1 MDIEANV
8 DAEHIRNRILCAL
21 PHLTLNRIL
30 PELEPVTMVRGQIID
45 QIDRSIDYLYFV
57 DRGLV
62 SFVKTMHDGRTI
74 EVGAVGI
81 DGITNPNSLFGMD
94 RAIVRALVQIPGV
107 ALRIRRDVL
116 KREMERDEILLEIM
130 HRCARMAMS
139 QLVQT
144 AACNRLHTLE
154 ERCCRWLLIAHDNA
168 VAATFP
174 LTHEFLAMMLG
185 VQRSGV
191 SIAARFLQR
200 AGLIEY
206 TRGRV
211 TITDQPGLEEAAC
224 ECYGVMRAEFD
235 KLFSTPNQR

>member
-1 MDIEANV
+1 MDIEAEV
-8 DAEHIRNRILCAL
+8 DADRIRNRVLCAF
-21 PHLTLNRIL
+21 PHVTLNRIL
-30 PELEPVTMVRGQIID
+30 PDLEPVTMVRGQTID
-45 QIDRSIDYLYFV
+45 QIDRSIDHLYFV

-62 SFVKTMHDGRTI
+62 SFVKTMHDGRTV

-81 DGITNPNSLFGMD
+81 DGITDPGSLFGMD
-94 RAIVRALVQIPGV
+94 KAIVRALVQIPGV
-107 ALRIRRDVL
+107 ALRIRREVL
-116 KREMERDEILLEIM
+116 KREMERDEVLLEIM
-130 HRCARMAMS
+130 QRCARLAMS

-168 VAATFP
+168 IAATFP

-191 SIAARFLQR
+191 SIAARFLQK

-211 TITDQPGLEEAAC
+211 TITDQAGLEESAC
-224 ECYGVMRAEFD
+224 ECYAVMRAEFD
-235 KLFSTPNQR
+235 KLFAAPNQR

>member
-1 MDIEANV
+1 VDIEAKV
-8 DAEHIRNRILCAL
+8 DADRIRNRVLVAF
-21 PHLTLNRIL
+21 PHTTLNRIL
-30 PELEPVTMVRGQIID
+30 PDLEPVTMSRGQIID

-62 SFVKTMHDGRTI
+62 SFVKTMHDGRTV

-81 DGITNPNSLFGMD
+81 DGITDPSSLFGMD
-94 RAIVRALVQIPGV
+94 KAIVTALVQIPGV

-116 KREMERDEILLEIM
+116 KREMERDEVLLEIM
-130 HRCARMAMS
+130 QRCARMAMI
-139 QLVQT
+139 QLVQS
-144 AACNRLHTLE
+144 AACNRLHALE

-168 VAATFP
+168 IDATFP
-174 LTHEFLAMMLG
+174 ITHEFLAMMLG

-191 SIAARFLQR
+191 SIAARFLQK

-211 TITDQPGLEEAAC
+211 SIMDRTGLEEAAC

-235 KLFSTPNQR
+235 KLFGAPNQR